1 MNIKIPAGLPVLFMT
16 EVWERFGFYIAQGLL
31 ALYMTKNFNFSD
43 NVSYDILG
51 AFTALAYIAPVIGGY
66 IADKL
71 LGFKNT
77 VLLGGVFL
85 CIGYAILAINHFP
98 TFYFAL
104 AMIVTG
110 TGLLKPNISSLV
122 GTLYEPNDPSRETGF
137 TIFYV
142 GIYVGVLLSTVTSGY
157 VSAGFGWRA
166 SFSLASFGIVIAL
179 ITFIAG
185 KKRLVGHGE
194 FILSPEKNRTSMK
207 TLAVGMVTT
216 TLLFSWLIINFYHLA
231 DNVFLLLS
239 FVVGIFLVSLILRY
253 RGEQQ
258 KHVLLLTIL
267 FGFSTIFWALYFQT
281 FFSLTLFIERDVNRV
296 LLGATVPTI
305 AFMSIIPLGII
316 FIGPWL
322 ARTWENLKLKNRDF
336 NLATKF
342 GLGLIATGLGFFVVF
357 LGILFPNKHGLIS
370 SVWIVISYLL
380 ITLGELFI
388 SPIGLSMVTELAPS
402 KLVGLFMGCWFFSL
416 GVGGQLAGV
425 IAKYT
430 AVPKELL
437 NVVNEHVLIYQHGF
451 MIYAV
456 LGVGSGLLL
465 LLGNYFYKKKINH
478 QSNK

>member
-1 MNIKIPAGLPVLFMT
+1 MVTMSRKIPAGLPVLFMT

-31 ALYMTKNFNFSD
+31 ALYMTKHFNFND
-43 NVSYDILG
+43 TVSYDILG

-77 VLLGGVFL
+77 VLLGGFFL
-85 CIGYAILAINHFP
+85 CIGYAILAINYFP

-157 VSAGFGWRA
+157 VSAGFGWEA

-185 KKRLVGHGE
+185 KKRLAGCGE
-194 FILSPEKNRTSMK
+194 FVASSHK
-207 TLAVGMVTT
+207 TKFFIPMVAAGMTIS
-216 TLLFSWLIINFYHLA
+216 LLGFSWLIIDFYRLA

-253 RGEQQ
+253 KGEQK

-267 FGFSTIFWALYFQT
+267 FGFSAIFWALYFQT

-296 LLGATVPTI
+296 LWGTTVPTI

-342 GLGLIATGLGFFVVF
+342 GLGLVATGLGLFVIF
-357 LGILFPNKHGLIS
+357 LGILFPNKHGLIAPI
-370 SVWIVISYLL
+370 WIVLSYLL

-402 KLVGLFMGCWFFSL
+402 KMVGLFMGCWFFSL

-437 NVVNEHVLIYQHGF
+437 NIVSEHVFIYQHGF
-451 MIYAV
+451 MLYAI
-456 LGVGSGLLL
+456 LGIASGLLL
-465 LLGNYFYKKKINH
+465 LLGNYFYKKKH
-478 QSNK
+478 S